1 VEVGSTIRV
10 EVSNGSLIE
19 EEEEEQTTT
28 VPWGL
33 TNQEQGY
40 ARGQLQ
46 AAELTPVVQ
55 EAPSDTVPEGTVIS
69 VDPGEGSEVPV
80 GSEVTLVV
88 STGPEEEP
96 GGDPSDD
103 PSGDGGGIFE

>member
-1 VEVGSTIRV
+1 
-10 EVSNGSLIE
+10 
-19 EEEEEQTTT
+19 
-28 VPWGL
+28 VPSGL
-33 TNQEQGY
+33 TNKNQGY

-55 EAPSDTVPEGTVIS
+55 EAPSDTVPKGTVIS

-88 STGPEEEP
+88 STGPEES
-96 GGDPSDD
+96 GDDPSDD
-103 PSGDGGGIFE
+103 PSGDGARSARSRQVRSAHVLRRGCALAA